1 MGRVVKVHPRAPEL
15 DRIELASKCLGS
27 GGVAILPTDSVY
39 GIGCLAVPGNPAH
52 ARIFE
57 IKERPAGMKLPWLV
71 DDAEALLRFGVDV
84 PGWAINLATKYW
96 PGALTLVVKA
106 SDEVPQ
112 EYRAED
118 GTIALRAPDSV
129 LVRYLAF
136 RLGPLATTS
145 ANIHGADAATTGADI
160 DPALIEAADLTLDA
174 GPAPVGIPST
184 IVDCTGTEPRILRQ
198 GAIAL

>member
-1 MGRVVKVHPRAPEL
+1 MGRVVKVHPKAPEV
-15 DRIELASKCLGS
+15 DRIELAERVLTH

-52 ARIFE
+52 RRIFQ
-57 IKERPAGMKLPWLV
+57 IKQRPAHMKLPWLV
-71 DDAEALLRFGVDV
+71 EGIDDLTRFGADL
-84 PGWAINLATKYW
+84 PGYAIDFATKYW

-106 SDEVPQ
+106 SPEVGE

-129 LVRYLAF
+129 LVRFLAF
-136 RLGPLATTS
+136 KLGPLATTS
-145 ANIHGADAATTGADI
+145 ANLHGEAAATTGADI

-174 GPAPVGIPST
+174 GPAPIGVPST
-184 IVDCTGTEPRILRQ
+184 IVDCTGVAPVILRQ
-198 GAIAL
+198 GAINL